1 MIKICHINGDEKV
14 VTQGAFESFFKP
26 LGYKPVAEKQV
37 KEENK
42 ELTGKIEEV
51 EKPVEEKKVEKPI
64 DEPKS
69 FGNKEIKDKRK

>member
-42 ELTGKIEEV
+42 ELTGKTE
-51 EKPVEEKKVEKPI
+51 KVEKPI
-64 DEPKS
+64 EEKVEKPIEKPKT
-69 FGNKEIKDKRK
+69 FGENKDKRK

>member
-42 ELTGKIEEV
+42 ELTGKTEVAEKPIEE
-51 EKPVEEKKVEKPI
+51 KVEKPI
-64 DEPKS
+64 EKPKT
-69 FGNKEIKDKRK
+69 FGENKDKRK